1 MEKDKKEVKEKATE
15 EEKKEKVSLGRALD
29 NGLLKYSTT
38 KLGLTD
44 YDKDKDYS
52 AEERKFTLKDFGIM
66 LGIMVGIIAVAAIL
80 VCFVL
85 T

>member
-1 MEKDKKEVKEKATE
+1 MEKDKKELKEKAT

-52 AEERKFTLKDFGIM
+52 AEERKVTLKDFGIM
-66 LGIMVGIIAVAAIL
+66 LGIMAGIIAVAAIL

>member
-1 MEKDKKEVKEKATE
+1 MEKDKKEVKEKTT

-52 AEERKFTLKDFGIM
+52 AEERKVTLKDFGIM
-66 LGIMVGIIAVAAIL
+66 LGL
-80 VCFVL
+80 LLLQRFLYVL
-85 T
+85 Y

>member
-1 MEKDKKEVKEKATE
+1 MEKNKKEVKEKVT
-15 EEKKEKVSLGRALD
+15 EEKKEKASLVRDLD
-29 NGLLKYSTT
+29 NGLLKYSST

-66 LGIMVGIIAVAAIL
+66 LGIMAGIIAVAAIL

>member
-1 MEKDKKEVKEKATE
+1 MEKDKKEVQKKVT
-15 EEKKEKVSLGRALD
+15 EEKKEKSSLVRDLD
-29 NGLLKYSTT
+29 NGLLKYSST

-52 AEERKFTLKDFGIM
+52 VEERKFTLKDFGIM
-66 LGIMVGIIAVAAIL
+66 LGIMAGIIAVAAFL
-80 VCFVL
+80 VLVVL